1 MKGLV
6 SIALLSLTL
15 VAAQS
20 PRATIEPSQM
30 FAALGVQPGQTVGEI
45 GAGDGELSIE
55 AARRV
60 GEGGRV
66 LTSELGED
74 RVSRLERAVRK
85 SGHANITVVAG
96 DPNETNFPDSCCDAI
111 FMRNVYHHFADPE
124 RMNASILAAMKPGAR
139 LAVVDFPPTGDEAS
153 RPGDRDEGRSHGITS
168 ETLSRE
174 LQAAG
179 FEPVSSEQGERRWFM
194 VVVAKPRAE
203 RATGGM

>member
-111 FMRNVYHHFADPE
+111 FMRNVYHHFADPA
-124 RMNASILAAMKPGAR
+124 RMNASIFRSLKPGGR
-139 LAVVDFPPTGDEAS
+139 LAVVDFEPGRGRRAAERPANRAS
-153 RPGDRDEGRSHGITS
+153 SDSHGT
-168 ETLSRE
+168 TADTVARE
-174 LQAAG
+174 LKDAG
-179 FEPVSSEQGERRWFM
+179 FEIVDTAQGNGRWFM
-194 VVVAKPRAE
+194 VVAARP
-203 RATGGM
+203 ATR